1 MLVNYAAHTA
11 RISLRTRNRARATA
25 QVRRPGGWGRLADD
39 ERIDE
44 RIDERKLMA
53 RTPRDLHGK
62 IIVITGAARG
72 IGAATAR
79 ALARQGARLALGDLD
94 GDLAAA
100 VAAEIG
106 NQSVGRKVDVT
117 DHAGFTAFL
126 DAVEDELGPIDVLI
140 NNAGI
145 MPVIDFAEESDASI
159 DRQLDI
165 NLRAVLHGTQQ
176 AVRRMRARGNGHIV
190 NVASA
195 AGKGGFPGVVTYC
208 TTKFG
213 VVGLSEALWGEL
225 HGSGVDISCVMPAIV
240 RTELTD
246 GVKDHWLIKTSTP
259 EQVADAIVGALKR
272 PRLDVYVPKSMG
284 TMNRSMALV
293 PRRAQGWLMRAL
305 KADRLLADAA
315 HSPEREAY
323 ERRAAGR

>member
-1 MLVNYAAHTA
+1 M
-11 RISLRTRNRARATA
+11 R
-25 QVRRPGGWGRLADD
+25 
-39 ERIDE
+39 
-44 RIDERKLMA
+44 MA
-53 RTPRDLHGK
+53 RPPRNLSGK
-62 IIVITGAARG
+62 VVVVTGAARG

-79 ALARQGARLALGDLD
+79 VLGREGARVALGDLD

-100 VAAEIG
+100 VAGELGG
-106 NQSVGRKVDVT
+106 NSLGRKLDVT
-117 DHAGFTAFL
+117 DHGGFAAFL
-126 DAVEDELGPIDVLI
+126 DEVEDELGPIDVLI

-145 MPVIDFAEESDASI
+145 MPVAHFHDESAQSI
-159 DRQLDI
+159 ARQLEI
-165 NLRAVLHGTQQ
+165 NLHAVVFGAQQ
-176 AVRRMRARGNGHIV
+176 AVKRMRPRAEGHIV

-213 VVGLSEALWGEL
+213 VVGLSEALHQEL
-225 HGSGVDISCVMPAIV
+225 RGTGVEVSCVMPAIV

-272 PRLDVYVPKSMG
+272 PRLDVYVPRSLG
-284 TMNRSMALV
+284 ALNRSMALV
-293 PRRAQGWLMRAL
+293 PRKGQDWFLRATG
-305 KADRLLADAA
+305 ADRLLADAA
-315 HSPEREAY
+315 HSPAREAY

>member
-1 MLVNYAAHTA
+1 
-11 RISLRTRNRARATA
+11 
-25 QVRRPGGWGRLADD
+25 
-39 ERIDE
+39 
-44 RIDERKLMA
+44 MA
-53 RTPRDLHGK
+53 RPPRDLTGK
-62 IIVITGAARG
+62 VVVITGAARG

-79 ALARQGARLALGDLD
+79 AIAREGARLALGDLD

-100 VAAEIG
+100 VAGGLGTTAI
-106 NQSVGRKVDVT
+106 GRKLDVT
-117 DHAGFTAFL
+117 DHAGFAAFL

-145 MPVIDFAEESDASI
+145 MPVTAFHEEAGDSI
-159 DRQLDI
+159 ARQLDI
-165 NLRAVLHGTQQ
+165 NLHAVVFGSQQ
-176 AVRRMRARGNGHIV
+176 AVQRMRPRGHGHIV

-213 VVGLSEALWGEL
+213 VVGLCEALHQEL
-225 HGSGVDISCVMPAIV
+225 YGSGVDVSCVMPAIV

-259 EQVADAIVGALKR
+259 EQVAEGIVEALKK
-272 PRLDVYVPKSMG
+272 PRLDVYVPRSLG
-284 TMNRSMALV
+284 ALNRSMAFV
-293 PRRAQGWLMRAL
+293 PRKGQDWFLRATG
-305 KADRLLADAA
+305 ADRLLADAA
-315 HSPEREAY
+315 HSPARQAY